1 MVEKNEKTKSLIR
14 QRDEK
19 RKLAIQKELEERSG
33 KTLALHQEKLRI
45 K

>member
-19 RKLAIQKELEERSG
+19 RKLATQKELEERNN
-33 KTLALHQEKLRI
+33 KTLALHQEQLRI

>member
-33 KTLALHQEKLRI
+33 KTLALH
-45 K
+45 